1 MNWKTE
7 DQSEKNRK
15 NRWQLR
21 FSYEKFI
28 LIPFFSSV
36 NRQSIPLVVGNL
48 ILEQLYFSHFLVHGS
63 FEKRE
68 FSDFDTIE
76 RESRRLYL
84 FWPPKWLKLVL
95 TDSIRWWKFY
105 SDCFKHQ
112 YCLKNISKSRMI
124 NFVWFDFMISIIFLS
139 FFLSTS

>member
-1 MNWKTE
+1 MAT
-7 DQSEKNRK
+7 SIFIRK
-15 NRWQLR
+15 VHFN
-21 FSYEKFI
+21 S
-28 LIPFFSSV
+28 FFFSV

-84 FWPPKWLKLVL
+84 F
-95 TDSIRWWKFY
+95 
-105 SDCFKHQ
+105 
-112 YCLKNISKSRMI
+112 
-124 NFVWFDFMISIIFLS
+124 
-139 FFLSTS
+139 